1 MSFHVK
7 SLLLITMTVLLSGCL
22 GISPY
27 GGFIYLSPMD
37 VVKINQERNAELQE
51 YYSRH
56 QSIILKT
63 EITLTQGDLL
73 QAKKKV
79 GALVL
84 TLPNDEEYSAY
95 LQLEY
100 RDNTRY
106 KIESKID
113 LVVSNQ
119 NNIVPLI
126 DYGKI
131 DNRYSD
137 YQLYSVKL
145 QVFIG
150 ENQRPN
156 LLALIDKQPYQISC
170 RISDRFLEENNGNMA
185 ILPLKAKLNIENDDS
200 KIIEINCT

>member
-1 MSFHVK
+1 M
-7 SLLLITMTVLLSGCL
+7 TMTVLLSGCL
-22 GISPY
+22 GVSPY
-27 GGFIYLSPMD
+27 GGLVYLSPMD
-37 VVKINQERNAELQE
+37 VVNINQERNAELQE
-51 YYSRH
+51 YYSNH

-63 EITLTQGDLL
+63 EITLTQDDLL
-73 QAKKKV
+73 QAPHKV
-79 GALVL
+79 GNIEL
-84 TLPNDEEYSAY
+84 TLPNDEEYNAY

-137 YQLYSVKL
+137 YQLYSIKL

-150 ENQRPN
+150 KNQRPN
-156 LLALIDKQPYQISC
+156 ILVLNDKQPYQISC
-170 RISDRFLEENNGNMA
+170 HIDDRFFQKNKRFDTVLS
-185 ILPLKAKLNIENDDS
+185 LKAKLNIESDYP
-200 KIIEINCT
+200 KKIEINCD